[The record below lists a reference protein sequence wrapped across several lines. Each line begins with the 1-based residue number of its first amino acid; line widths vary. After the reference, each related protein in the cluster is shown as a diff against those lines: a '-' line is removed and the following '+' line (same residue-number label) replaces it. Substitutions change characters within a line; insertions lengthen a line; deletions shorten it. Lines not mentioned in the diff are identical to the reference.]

1 VLGGYAVYTQHY
13 EMLFSVFL
21 MLLVSLLP
29 HLLKGTY
36 NIHVPVIFIYSTIV
50 FIFLSVFLGQFGGLY
65 DRWLWWDSFLH
76 FISALTFGFT
86 GFIIIY
92 VYYVHNKL
100 KIPQNLIL
108 ALTFFFCLGI
118 GALWEIIEYV
128 IDNALGT
135 NMQVNS
141 LDDTMIDLII
151 GALGG
156 LTAVIIC
163 SLYLSRFHVPVIDSV
178 VKAITKETV
187 EENKAPAV
195 AVRNEEVAK

>member
-1 VLGGYAVYTQHY
+1 
-13 EMLFSVFL
+13 MLFSVFL
-21 MLLVSLLP
+21 TLVVSLLP

-36 NIHVPVIFIYSTIV
+36 NIHIPVIFIYLTIV

-65 DRWLWWDSFLH
+65 DRWHWWDSFLH
-76 FISALTFGFT
+76 FISALAFGFT

-108 ALTFFFCLGI
+108 VLAFLFCLGL
-118 GALWEIIEYV
+118 GALWEIIEYG
-128 IDNALGT
+128 IDNTLGT

-156 LTAVIIC
+156 LAAIIMC
-163 SLYLSRFHVPVIDSV
+163 SFYLSRFRVPVIDSV
-178 VKAITKETV
+178 VNTITKETV
-187 EENKAPAV
+187 VENKAPAV
-195 AVRNEEVAK
+195 AVLNEEVPK